1 MTLVI
6 KTEMQKHCFYGNKL
20 GHVDTE
26 CVCSA
31 QLRGEQPSYLKGD
44 NFFKFI
50 CTDCSEDGKES
61 FERMRLTWQ
70 QVNTT
75 THFDTPRTTDKCH
88 TTEENRI
95 IRLINES
102 IKKEEADWLYH

>member
-75 THFDTPRTTDKCH
+75 THTLTHQGQQINVTQQKRTGSLD
-88 TTEENRI
+88 
-95 IRLINES
+95 
-102 IKKEEADWLYH
+102 

>member
-75 THFDTPRTTDKCH
+75 THTFTHQEQQINVTQQKRTGSLD
-88 TTEENRI
+88 
-95 IRLINES
+95 
-102 IKKEEADWLYH
+102 